1 MATGFVNRVIFNA
14 SSTGTGSFVVA
25 SAVTGYL
32 TPAQA
37 SATDQ
42 KSYRYAA
49 QIVDGSGNITDWE
62 IGTGTYTV
70 SSTTLTRTV
79 LKSSNSDSA
88 VAFSTVP
95 QVMLTAFAGDLT
107 LLYSTAQVDKGT
119 ATATVTFD
127 VSASSKQKLDGWRGL
142 YRCFYR
148 LAN

>member
-70 SSTTLTRTV
+70 SSVTSYPHGSQVIKQRQCCCVFL
-79 LKSSNSDSA
+79 SSTSHVDCICRRSDA
-88 VAFSTVP
+88 AL
-95 QVMLTAFAGDLT
+95 QHGAG
-107 LLYSTAQVDKGT
+107 
-119 ATATVTFD
+119 
-127 VSASSKQKLDGWRGL
+127 
-142 YRCFYR
+142 
-148 LAN
+148 